1 MKLGGYKIID
11 FEGYTFTLNT
21 AKAVPGIHER
31 IETSRKPL
39 LICGLKVGTDE
50 YRPVFGE
57 ATGGSPYVI
66 KLSTI
71 IISIAKDDK
80 VTITANA

>member
-1 MKLGGYKIID
+1 M
-11 FEGYTFTLNT
+11 E
-21 AKAVPGIHER
+21 A
-31 IETSRKPL
+31 SREPL

-57 ATGGSPYVI
+57 ATGGSPYII

-71 IISIAKDDK
+71 TIKIATDDK

>member
-11 FEGYTFTLNT
+11 FEGYAFTLKT
-21 AKAVPGIHER
+21 AQAVPGIHER
-31 IETSRKPL
+31 IEESQKPL
-39 LICGLKVGTDE
+39 LICSLKVGTTE
-50 YRPVFGE
+50 YKPTFGE

-71 IISIAKDDK
+71 TISIATDDK

>member
-11 FEGYTFTLNT
+11 FEGYTFALKT
-21 AKAVPGIHER
+21 AQAVPGIHER
-31 IETSRKPL
+31 IEETQKPL
-39 LICGLKVGTDE
+39 LICGLKVGSDE

-71 IISIAKDDK
+71 TISVATDDK

>member
-21 AKAVPGIHER
+21 AKAVTGIYER
-31 IETSRKPL
+31 IKETQKPL
-39 LICGLKVGTDE
+39 LICGLKVGATE
-50 YRPVFGE
+50 YKPTFGE

-71 IISIAKDDK
+71 TIKIATDDK

>member
-11 FEGYTFTLNT
+11 FEGYTFTLKT

-31 IETSRKPL
+31 IEATQKPL
-39 LICGLKVGTDE
+39 LICGLKVGTTE
-50 YRPVFGE
+50 YKPTFGE

-71 IISIAKDDK
+71 TISIATDDK

>member
-11 FEGYTFTLNT
+11 FEGYTFTLST
-21 AKAVPGIHER
+21 AKAVPGIYER
-31 IETSRKPL
+31 IKETQKPL
-39 LICGLKVGTDE
+39 LICGLKVGATE
-50 YRPVFGE
+50 YKPTFGE
-57 ATGGSPYVI
+57 ATGGSPYAI

-71 IISIAKDDK
+71 TIKIATDDK

>member
-11 FEGYTFTLNT
+11 FEGYAFTLST
-21 AKAVPGIHER
+21 ATAVPGIYER
-31 IETSRKPL
+31 IKETQKPL
-39 LICGLKVGTDE
+39 LICGLKVGATE
-50 YRPVFGE
+50 YKPTFGE
-57 ATGGSPYVI
+57 ATGASPYVI

-71 IISIAKDDK
+71 TIKIATDDK